1 MQSDDHD
8 VPHSPEWNS
17 HLPQPIRH
25 ICLPTRAL
33 VPTGCAFNRHR
44 FLPPKKYHR
53 KKKKAT
59 KKEREQQ
66 LETKSK
72 KERHHRT
79 RAQCK
84 KPTTQWTY
92 LNWPDSPLSFLLL
105 LPPLRLWQEASLIR
119 LLLKLALSSLNLE
132 DERERERE
140 REREA
145 KQETRNPVLGCQV
158 GQARYVAQDA
168 TPWAPSPRAA
178 IVQTKDTSGPNYGN
192 TSP

>member
-8 VPHSPEWNS
+8 VPHSPEWIS

-25 ICLPTRAL
+25 IRLPARAL

-53 KKKKAT
+53 KKQAT

-84 KPTTQWTY
+84 KLTTQWTY
-92 LNWPDSPLSFLLL
+92 LNWPDSPLSLLLL

-140 REREA
+140 RRSKRRGIRCWDVRWGRRVESHR
-145 KQETRNPVLGCQV
+145 TRRHG
-158 GQARYVAQDA
+158 
-168 TPWAPSPRAA
+168 RAISKGRDCA
-178 IVQTKDTSGPNYGN
+178 NEGHQWP
-192 TSP
+192 

>member
-17 HLPQPIRH
+17 HLPHPIRH
-25 ICLPTRAL
+25 ICLPARAL

-53 KKKKAT
+53 KEKAGKKQ
-59 KKEREQQ
+59 REQQ

-84 KPTTQWTY
+84 KLTTQWAY
-92 LNWPDSPLSFLLL
+92 LKWPDSPLSLLLL
-105 LPPLRLWQEASLIR
+105 LPSLRLWQEASLIR

-132 DERERERE
+132 DEREREKRSK
-140 REREA
+140 RRGI
-145 KQETRNPVLGCQV
+145 RCWDV
-158 GQARYVAQDA
+158 R
-168 TPWAPSPRAA
+168 
-178 IVQTKDTSGPNYGN
+178 
-192 TSP
+192 